1 MQPSCVTDAKL
12 ASPDAI
18 VCKDSDAAAFYV
30 QLQNDAVEA
39 GLPGINF
46 RILSP
51 IQSKTLKQ
59 LARVLREKPS
69 FSAEASE
76 FLLFESVYYGVHDC
90 PQ

>member
-1 MQPSCVTDAKL
+1 MQPSSVTDTIP
-12 ASPDAI
+12 ASPDAT
-18 VCKDSDAAAFYV
+18 VCKGSDAAAFYV

-46 RILSP
+46 RSLTP

-76 FLLFESVYYGVHDC
+76 FLLYESVYFGVHDC